1 MFGGGLRSRP
11 RKTTLDTETRNDLIL
26 FRPAEKSFMNKRT
39 IKDID
44 IENKR
49 VFIRVDFNVPVKDG
63 RIEDDTRIQGALPT
77 ILYAIKKGAK
87 VILASHLGRPLKDK
101 KKADEKGMPYDPS
114 KYSLRPVFDYL
125 RQIRDL
131 QDISGNAD
139 EPVRLGEDG
148 TAVGKAEIKNDRVFF
163 AEDCV
168 GDVVKERVAAL
179 EQGQVLL
186 LENLRFHAGEEKN
199 DPEFAKQ
206 LAELCDVYVNDAFGT
221 AHRAHA
227 STEGI
232 THFVKD
238 KVAGLLMEKEL
249 NYLGKALDDPERPFV
264 AILGGAKVSDKIP
277 VIESLIK
284 RKVDKLLIGGAMAY
298 TFFKAQGFTVGKS
311 LVEDDMM
318 PKALEIEGMAK
329 EAGVELVLP
338 TDHQVVDS
346 YDPLNSRKTIPIA
359 FTNTGLV
366 GLDIG
371 PETIEIFKH
380 ALEGAKTIVWNG
392 PMGMFE
398 EKPFDEGTVAIAK
411 AVADATEKGATSIVG
426 GGDSVAAVNQA
437 GLADKI
443 SHISTGGGA
452 TLEFLAGDVL
462 PGVAA
467 LDDK

>member
-1 MFGGGLRSRP
+1 
-11 RKTTLDTETRNDLIL
+11 
-26 FRPAEKSFMNKRT
+26 MNKKT
-39 IKDID
+39 IKDVD
-44 IENKR
+44 LAGKR
-49 VFIRVDFNVPVKDG
+49 VFLRVDFNVPISDG
-63 RIEDDTRIQGALPT
+63 VIEDDTRIRGALPT
-77 ILYAIKKGAK
+77 IKYAIEHGAK

-101 KKADEKGMPYDPS
+101 KKADEKGLEFDGS
-114 KYSLRPVFDYL
+114 KYSLQLVAHRLSELLGKRVEFESDDL
-125 RQIRDL
+125 RSQIEDL
-131 QDISGNAD
+131 
-139 EPVRLGEDG
+139 
-148 TAVGKAEIKNDRVFF
+148 EIGGILMR
-163 AEDCV
+163 
-168 GDVVKERVAAL
+168 
-179 EQGQVLL
+179 
-186 LENLRFHAGEEKN
+186 ENLRLNAGEEKN
-199 DPEFAKQ
+199 ESEFAKQ
-206 LAELCDVYVNDAFGT
+206 LADGVDVYVNDAFGT

-227 STEGI
+227 STERI
-232 THFVKD
+232 THFVD
-238 KVAGLLMEKEL
+238 TCVGGLLMEKEL
-249 NYLGKALDDPERPFV
+249 EFLGKALHDPARPFV

-277 VIESLIK
+277 VIESLIE

-298 TFFKAQGFTVGKS
+298 TFFKAQGFTIGKS
-311 LVEDDMM
+311 LVEDGMM
-318 PKALEIEGMAK
+318 PMALEIEKKATD
-329 EAGVELVLP
+329 AGVELLLP

-346 YDPLNSRKTIPIA
+346 YDPINSRKAIQIE
-359 FTNTGLV
+359 FTNAGLV

-371 PETIEIFKH
+371 PDTVGQFAK

-411 AVADATEKGATSIVG
+411 AVAEATDKGAISIVG